1 MVNIILSTFFVALA
15 SATRL
20 PRHADDMDVN
30 PTTQAG
36 AAAPSEAVK
45 WVYVTATD
53 YITVYPTASQA
64 PAPTPPGSVPIVE
77 SKKPSAIPSFALS
90 SSLIPYGSGLPGPSP
105 LSSATIVVS
114 KAPEASTTACN
125 KASSSMAGPPTQ
137 LPASLTLVP
146 HGFPGYKPAPASCA
160 APVAPLSSATPSAL
174 TPTPTP
180 TSMAATSTA
189 IVIVPTSL
197 PVVLARSFNWSKD
210 SLSIAV
216 DKRQDDE
223 SESSSTRTTTI
234 KTTIVTSRLPSS
246 TLRVSRSSAKSAAST
261 TNAKTMS
268 KSALSST
275 AKPSKTDSATVVTSV
290 VVGDGRCPYPYP
302 GVHCGGPET
311 TLVTKTKSSQSTS
324 TKKQEPK
331 ASASA
336 GDWCPYPGQKC

>member
-1 MVNIILSTFFVALA
+1 MVNIILSTFFVALT

-77 SKKPSAIPSFALS
+77 SKKPSAIPSLALS

-246 TLRVSRSSAKSAAST
+246 TLR
-261 TNAKTMS
+261 
-268 KSALSST
+268 SALSST

-290 VVGDGRCPYPYP
+290 VVGRWALSVPVSSYAFAVDGDEYSRTSPSY
-302 GVHCGGPET
+302 GLHFDGGGERA
-311 TLVTKTKSSQSTS
+311 
-324 TKKQEPK
+324 
-331 ASASA
+331 ASVLRWLIWAA
-336 GDWCPYPGQKC
+336 TVMADH